1 MKLSVKW
8 FLWFCGICC
17 YVLVLGGIFYFNLFK
32 WVFDERLKQDILE
45 AVRHNAPVIL
55 KGLQRNPASITFDE
69 YDVMDALRS
78 DKRIVD
84 LVYWNK
90 DGTIRW
96 HRQGSF
102 IGVQYDDFNKTVGL
116 QTDVLMQAYKTGNVK
131 VKPVPGQPFY
141 DIAVPFRARGGV
153 IGILALQ
160 VSREDSDRIIRSAM
174 RKYVMGALGVMVLLG
189 VPLYIFLLHYV
200 ISPLL
205 SLRESIDAISTKSF
219 EMRFAARSDEIG
231 LLTESISNFL
241 AKVRMELEAVYEKDR
256 QRQAYEQTWW
266 QAILNT
272 AVSKTSRALVVDE
285 DNNILFAN
293 FELRRPDP
301 PQKLHLLDVIDT
313 QQQDVLRL
321 IGNAMDSPRESVEGE
336 TLFKGIPYLVKVVQL
351 QAEGNIRRTL
361 ILFEPRMGHGSY
373 NA

>member
-1 MKLSVKW
+1 MKLSLKW
-8 FLWFCGICC
+8 FLWFGGICC
-17 YVLVLGGIFYFNLFK
+17 YVLVLGGIFYYNLFK
-32 WVFDERLKQDILE
+32 WVFDERLKQDVLE
-45 AVRHNAPVIL
+45 AVRHNAQVIL
-55 KGLQRNPASITFDE
+55 KGLQRNPTSITFDE
-69 YDVMDALRS
+69 YDVMDALKS

-84 LVYWNK
+84 MVYWNK

-96 HRQGSF
+96 YKQASF
-102 IGVQYDDFNKTVGL
+102 IGTQYDDYNKSVGL
-116 QTDVLMQAYKTGNVK
+116 QTSVLMDAYKSGSVK
-131 VKPVPGQPFY
+131 VSPVPGQPYY
-141 DIAVPFRARGGV
+141 DMAIPFRARGGV
-153 IGILALQ
+153 IGILTLQ

-174 RKYVMGALGVMVLLG
+174 RKYIMGALGVMVLLG

-200 ISPLL
+200 ISPLV
-205 SLRESIDAISTKSF
+205 SLKESIDTISTKSF
-219 EMRFAARSDEIG
+219 EMRFMARSDEIG
-231 LLTESISNFL
+231 ELTESISNFL
-241 AKVRMELEAVYEKDR
+241 AKVRVELEAVYEKDR

-266 QAILNT
+266 QSILNT

-321 IGNAMDSPRESVEGE
+321 IGNAMDSPRESMEGE
-336 TLFKGIPYLVKVVQL
+336 TVFKGIPYVVKVVQL

-361 ILFEPRMGHGSY
+361 ILFEPKQGPAVF